1 MIEKLD
7 RIGENNRYILARG
20 MFFGP
25 EKINNWRFWNGNELK
40 IQNNKNNVKR
50 QEETTNM
57 KYILEVFGAKAE
69 KVTTWIGSEKFK
81 ECKSNTNCYITTDEN
96 FFGPAALD
104 KFDAVVFKPGHLRA
118 DKVFFQKFCH

>member
-1 MIEKLD
+1 MKKQQDIEK
-7 RIGENNRYILARG
+7 IE
-20 MFFGP
+20 
-25 EKINNWRFWNGNELK
+25 
-40 IQNNKNNVKR
+40 NNKNNVKK

-69 KVTTWIGSEKFK
+69 KVTTWIGSEQFK
-81 ECKSNTNCYITTDEN
+81 QCKSNNNCYITTDEN

-118 DKVFFQKFCH
+118 DKVILFNFVIE

>member
-1 MIEKLD
+1 MKNTEIFSYFSDIEQIESNKDKVKKQQDIEKN
-7 RIGENNRYILARG
+7 ENN
-20 MFFGP
+20 
-25 EKINNWRFWNGNELK
+25 KD
-40 IQNNKNNVKR
+40 NVKK
-50 QEETTNM
+50 QEVTTNM

-118 DKVFFQKFCH
+118 DKVRFLILS